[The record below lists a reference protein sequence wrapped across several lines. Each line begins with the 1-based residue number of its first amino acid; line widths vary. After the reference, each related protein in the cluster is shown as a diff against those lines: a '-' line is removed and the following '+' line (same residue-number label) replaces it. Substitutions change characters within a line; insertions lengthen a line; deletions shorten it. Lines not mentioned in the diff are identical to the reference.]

1 MQALKK
7 IICMLSLYLVTWRS
21 PWKKWEKV
29 INIWLTKKR
38 KGAHFYLAVLT
49 AHLISSHPPCK
60 ICRTQPK
67 RFKMIRPFP
76 KAKTLMTFNKTP
88 NRKGARLNLE
98 KGNLNYY
105 KPLNRMMIIV
115 NLWLSQNRNHFI
127 CKLVA
132 KEVQNLEEYQRTERN
147 GR

>member
-1 MQALKK
+1 
-7 IICMLSLYLVTWRS
+7 
-21 PWKKWEKV
+21 
-29 INIWLTKKR
+29 
-38 KGAHFYLAVLT
+38 
-49 AHLISSHPPCK
+49 
-60 ICRTQPK
+60 
-67 RFKMIRPFP
+67 MIRPFP